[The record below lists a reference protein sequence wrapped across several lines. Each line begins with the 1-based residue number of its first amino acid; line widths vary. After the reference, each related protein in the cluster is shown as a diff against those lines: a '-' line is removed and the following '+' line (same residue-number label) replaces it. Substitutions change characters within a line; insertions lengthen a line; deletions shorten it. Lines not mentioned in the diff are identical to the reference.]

1 MPPSHCHK
9 TRHFFADPVLR
20 RWILGRLRN
29 RWPVAETEEVIPHH
43 PPYLDALPAA
53 DHERPQAIGLVDLP
67 QIAPQGRVSLRLGG
81 QTIELEATA
90 LDRLF
95 AHGFD
100 DPAAMAAAHGFVWT
114 SQTDL
119 SPAWIGALW
128 RAWCERNAE
137 IDTDSPIWA
146 PETAAARVAAILD
159 VTRRH
164 GLPGPRAQTLT
175 VLAAH
180 AAFLLTHLDYWG
192 PLATSS
198 SLSAQGHALYRLG
211 LDLGMEHTARL
222 GLTII
227 TEEAK
232 RLVTASGVLR
242 EESSHAHLLY
252 TRAIVDAW
260 LAARRYRRAETG
272 ALQSLSGR
280 LLAVIPAL
288 TLPGGIPLV
297 GDVLPGDAPALL
309 SGLHRDAPLDH
320 GWTATLSADDG
331 AALAALRDSHPLYDL
346 ESLRADGWLRVDLG
360 RWAGL
365 WHAAVEGWPFCP
377 GHGHQDIA
385 SFELHLGS
393 VPIFVD
399 PGNGEPKAA
408 TLYRSAAVHNGLQ
421 LNGRSPYPPSRPSYN
436 DAFRRDV
443 AGPQPRLR
451 AEFDGASLVF
461 HGFSRLGGPGECVRG
476 WRFTADSLVID
487 DFLKG
492 TGRFEL
498 VRRLVTPLPASLQE
512 DGTVLLTGPDGLRV
526 IVDGGIPAI
535 LGTGSR
541 STADS
546 TLVPVQVI
554 EFVSPKANLPWR
566 GQITVRLA

>member
-20 RWILGRLRN
+20 RWIFGRLRN
-29 RWPVAETEEVIPHH
+29 RWPVVDGPEVVPHH
-43 PPYLDALPAA
+43 PPYLD
-53 DHERPQAIGLVDLP
+53 DLP
-67 QIAPQGRVSLRLGG
+67 TAEDEQPRPAGLADMPRAAPQGRVSLRLGT
-81 QTIELEATA
+81 QTVEAEATA

-95 AHGFD
+95 DHRFD
-100 DPAAMAAAHGFVWT
+100 DAEAMAAAHGFSWVG
-114 SQTDL
+114 QADL
-119 SPAWIGALW
+119 GPAWIGALW
-128 RAWCERNAE
+128 QAWCAQHGD
-137 IDTDSPIWA
+137 IDEDSPAWA
-146 PETAAARVAAILD
+146 PDIAAARVAAILD

-164 GLPGPRAQTLT
+164 GLPGPRAQTLK

-180 AAFLLTHLDYWG
+180 AAFLVTHLDYWG
-192 PLATSS
+192 PNATSS
-198 SLSAQGHALYRLG
+198 SLAAQGHALYRLG

-222 GLTII
+222 GLTIV

-232 RLVTASGVLR
+232 RLVTPSGVLR

-260 LAARRYRRAETG
+260 LAARRHDRPEAA
-272 ALQSLSGR
+272 ALQSLAGH
-280 LLAVIPAL
+280 LLSVIPML
-288 TLPGGIPLV
+288 TLPGGMPLV
-297 GDVLPGDAPALL
+297 GDLLPGDAPALL
-309 SGLHRDAPLDH
+309 AGLRRDAPLDQ
-320 GWTATLSADDG
+320 GWTGTLDAGDR
-331 AALAALRDSHPLYDL
+331 AVFAALRDSRPLADL
-346 ESLRADGWLRVDLG
+346 EDLRADGWLRVDLG

-365 WHAAVEGWPFCP
+365 WHAAVGGWPFHP

-385 SFELHLGS
+385 SFDLHYGN
-393 VPIFVD
+393 VPVFVD
-399 PGNGEPKAA
+399 PGNGAPKAA

-421 LNGRSPYPPSRPSYN
+421 LNGRSPYPVSRPFYN
-436 DAFRRDV
+436 EAFRRDI
-443 AGPQPRLR
+443 AGPPPLLR

-476 WRFTADSLVID
+476 WRFTDTSLVID

-512 DGTVLLTGPDGLRV
+512 DGTVLLTGPDGLRL
-526 IVDGGIPAI
+526 IVDGGVPAI
-535 LGTGSR
+535 LGSGNR
-541 STADS
+541 GTADGG
-546 TLVPVQVI
+546 LAPVQVI

-566 GQITVRLA
+566 GQITVRLV